1 LIPQPV
7 VARTLVKLGLV
18 IAVSVGL
25 IQATNAQQRESHV
38 VIDNAWV
45 RAMPPTQS
53 STAGYLTVFNG
64 GDSVVQIIAASL
76 TPVADVEM
84 HNSIEVDGLMRMER
98 IHKVKLGPG
107 EKIDFTPG
115 GKHLMIMGLDKM
127 PAPGDTV
134 ELCLEFDTG
143 QVVCAQADV
152 RRAAPGSIED
162 NESKHQHH

>member
-1 LIPQPV
+1 LITQPF
-7 VARTLVKLGLV
+7 VARTFAKLGLMM
-18 IAVSVGL
+18 AVGVGL
-25 IQATNAQQRESHV
+25 IPATDAQQAEFDV

-53 STAGYLTVFNG
+53 STAGYLSVFNG
-64 GDSVVQIIAASL
+64 GDSVVQIIAASS

-84 HNSIEVDGLMRMER
+84 HNSMEVDGLMRMER
-98 IHKVKLGPG
+98 VHALSLEPG

-134 ELCLEFDTG
+134 ELCMEFDTG

-152 RRAAPGSIED
+152 RRTAPGSTDD
-162 NESKHQHH
+162 NEAKHQHH